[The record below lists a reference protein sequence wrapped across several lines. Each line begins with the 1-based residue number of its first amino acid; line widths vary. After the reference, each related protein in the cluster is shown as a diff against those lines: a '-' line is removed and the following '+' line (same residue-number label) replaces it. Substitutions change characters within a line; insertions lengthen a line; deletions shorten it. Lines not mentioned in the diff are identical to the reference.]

1 MRQGSV
7 HCQIIGFGIDI
18 DHIID
23 VADLARSAKGK
34 TRCKIVGW
42 RRIRSKCCGDLFYRN
57 GGRSRKWWKKSRH
70 LLLQRWISRYLEQAA
85 FQMTQRDPA
94 ANQPD
99 ISVDTPQAPRKA
111 SAVFRKAALQ
121 VPRLSGHSRSAAAPD
136 RCNRLYRFCT
146 DRVRAALFPSSFSS
160 NRESPSFS

>member
-1 MRQGSV
+1 
-7 HCQIIGFGIDI
+7 
-18 DHIID
+18 
-23 VADLARSAKGK
+23 
-34 TRCKIVGW
+34 
-42 RRIRSKCCGDLFYRN
+42 
-57 GGRSRKWWKKSRH
+57 
-70 LLLQRWISRYLEQAA
+70 
-85 FQMTQRDPA
+85 MTQRDPA

-160 NRESPSFS
+160 NRESPAFHKPAEQVYAGCGHGRKRSKHIFQYLSHRPASGFAKKQSVKRASPFSDAIKSHWEMTMEASSEAINMPAAALSVS

>member
-57 GGRSRKWWKKSRH
+57 GGKKPEVVEKEPTS
-70 LLLQRWISRYLEQAA
+70 A
-85 FQMTQRDPA
+85 PA
-94 ANQPD
+94 K
-99 ISVDTPQAPRKA
+99 VDK
-111 SAVFRKAALQ
+111 
-121 VPRLSGHSRSAAAPD
+121 
-136 RCNRLYRFCT
+136 
-146 DRVRAALFPSSFSS
+146 
-160 NRESPSFS
+160 